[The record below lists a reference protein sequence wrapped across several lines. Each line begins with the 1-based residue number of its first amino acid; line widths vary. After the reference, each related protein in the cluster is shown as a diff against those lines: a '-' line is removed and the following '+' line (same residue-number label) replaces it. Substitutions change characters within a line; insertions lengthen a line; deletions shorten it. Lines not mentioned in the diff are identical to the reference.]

1 MNNNKIFLRF
11 PQPQRDAIFLK
22 RSQRFLADMVFEGG
36 EEATVYC
43 PNPGAMTGLL
53 TEGNRVVVWDSN
65 DAKRRRRYTWRA
77 IEFDGHWVGTDTH
90 FSNRIVSKIIE
101 QRLLPALASFT
112 EVAHEKLIETGVR
125 IDFILRHEKDDCLLE
140 VKSASVALGGVARY
154 PDSKTPRGVKQL
166 QAFTRRLK
174 CGQRVIVLFLVQ
186 RADVQSFIVTD
197 AFDPA
202 YAKAFAEAVAEGLEV
217 MPVAVKV
224 SPEGFS
230 LPRLLPYGEFHGSW
244 PSA

>member
-1 MNNNKIFLRF
+1 LRF
-11 PQPQRDAIFLK
+11 PQPQRTAIFLK
-22 RSQRFLADMVFEGG
+22 RSQRFLADMLFEDG
-36 EEATVYC
+36 EAATVYC

-53 TEGNRVVVWDSN
+53 TEGNRAVVWDSN

-77 IEFDGHWVGTDTH
+77 IEFNGNWVGTDTH
-90 FSNRIVSKIIE
+90 FSNRVVSEIIQ
-101 QRLLPALASFT
+101 QRLLPALSSFT
-112 EVAHEKLIETGVR
+112 EVAREQPIEPGVR
-125 IDFILRHEKDDCLLE
+125 IDFILRNEKDDCLLE
-140 VKSASVALGGVARY
+140 VKSASVVLDGVARY
-154 PDSKTPRGVKQL
+154 PDSKTPRGIKQL

-197 AFDPA
+197 AFDTD

-230 LPRLLPYGEFHGSW
+230 FPRLLPYGEVQSV
-244 PSA
+244 AAKCLR